1 MCDNQLNISTVK
13 LFKSNRPFHRT
24 CWNAASPL
32 HASDDHASG
41 EIKRVYAETYTHT
54 IGWWIWTK
62 FVGPT
67 RCFTWQM
74 NLMSLKQKISLVL
87 FDNTHTKLQISR
99 MKFDLRTNLKLT
111 NFVSNKTKMF
121 SLFHF
126 FNCRWDFLCVDPVVW
141 YVKLN
146 SYNSKEKLF
155 SPPHLMCVYI
165 ISFFIVTIIGS

>member
-1 MCDNQLNISTVK
+1 MCDNKLNISTVK

-41 EIKRVYAETYTHT
+41 YIKRVYAETYTHT

-74 NLMSLKQKISLVL
+74 NLMSLKQKILSRAIWQH
-87 FDNTHTKLQISR
+87 THTKLQISR
-99 MKFDLRTNLKLT
+99 MKFDLRMNLKLT

-121 SLFHF
+121 SLFNF
-126 FNCRWDFLCVDPVVW
+126 FLIVDETFCVLILLCDMW
-141 YVKLN
+141 
-146 SYNSKEKLF
+146 SW
-155 SPPHLMCVYI
+155 
-165 ISFFIVTIIGS
+165 TIIIRRKNYSRHPISCVCT